1 MYTDDNRGDTMKKGE
16 NKKWFILGTAI
27 LLATVLIAVII
38 NLPFKN
44 EIEGGAHNAA
54 VISSGTEVQL
64 VETKLSAY
72 AVKKSNPVKISVPSP
87 VTNYKTYYDSE
98 GMIAVYETKTGIIV
112 YCVELGNPIGLSK
125 GNSRT
130 VTNNSSYWK
139 SLSEYKRESIGLVT
153 VYGYPNKTRSG
164 YSKNDQYAAT
174 QILIWEF
181 QQGWRTNYDAV
192 PANKEIYN
200 RWVKNNVKVVYESIL
215 KDMRDHKLPSFVNE
229 SIKLKYNSSSK
240 KYEGTVTDKNGVLA
254 STDISCPQGLEC
266 VKNGNT
272 LSIKSSNPVTM
283 TKEVGISKNT
293 PTGINQGQL
302 IIDNGKQQRMII
314 GKPSINLTGKLKV
327 TSDVLGKIIIK
338 KTTEDNSTDTFEFE
352 ITGPNGYSN
361 KVKVKG
367 GESVELTNLA
377 LGSYT
382 IKEINTPN
390 RYNVASDVIILSS
403 LFPERTSNIYNSL
416 KNTSSVKIAKTDA
429 ETGNKISGAELTLEQ
444 KGLLLWT
451 PVSLNGKTSWI
462 STTDWYVIPKQ
473 LEVGKQYRVCE
484 KAAPTGYVKSNEC
497 KEFKINSKTDSI
509 AIEIPNTKGETVIA
523 KVDENGK
530 PLAGAQL
537 LLKDKNGNKIGD
549 VWETTGTSNKLIKGL
564 KEGEKYTLVEVKAPD
579 GYVKAND
586 MTFTAKSGEV
596 ITMKNEKTELI
607 ISKQDIVTG
616 KEIAGAHLQVI
627 NGAGKVVDEW
637 DSEEGKSHS
646 IKGLTIGEKYTLKET
661 IAPNGYSISN
671 SITFVFDTNKKKI
684 VMKDEQLYVE
694 ISKQD
699 VTTGKEIAGAE
710 LEVID
715 SSGKVIDKW
724 TSVEGQSHKISNLVY
739 GQTYTLK
746 ETTAPDGYSVSEEV
760 TFVAGSTNKVVMK
773 DDPTKVIIKK
783 LDTTT
788 KKRVVGATLQVLD
801 EDNKV
806 IKEWVTTD
814 KDFVITNLL
823 VGKQYYVK
831 EVKVP
836 ENYLQ
841 AEVVGFKIEKGQNSI
856 EVVVNNTPIIY
867 VPNTAKTVDVIMIV
881 AGAIIALGGV
891 GTIIWIRKR
900 SA

>member
-1 MYTDDNRGDTMKKGE
+1 MKKGE
-16 NKKWFILGTAI
+16 NKKWFILGAAI
-27 LLATVLIAVII
+27 LLVTVLIAVVI

-72 AVKKSNPVKISVPSP
+72 AVKKSNPVHISVPSP

-98 GMIAVYETKTGIIV
+98 GMIAVYQTKTGIIV

-125 GNSRT
+125 GSSRT

-153 VYGYPNKTRSG
+153 VYGYPNKTRGG

-192 PANKEIYN
+192 PTNKEIYN
-200 RWVKNNVKVVYESIL
+200 RWVKNNVKAVYESIL
-215 KDMRDHKLPSFVNE
+215 KDMRNHKLPSFENE

-240 KYEGTVTDKNGVLA
+240 KYEGSITDKNGVLA

-266 VKNGNT
+266 TKSGNT
-272 LSIKSSNPVTM
+272 LSIKSSNPITM
-283 TKEVGISKNT
+283 TKEIGINKST

-314 GKPSINLTGKLKV
+314 GKPSVNLTGKLKV
-327 TSDVLGKIIIK
+327 TSDVLGKITIK
-338 KTTEDNSTDTFEFE
+338 KKTEDNSTDTFEFK

-367 GESVELTNLA
+367 GESVELNNLA
-377 LGSYT
+377 LGTYI
-382 IKEINTPN
+382 IKEINTPA
-390 RYNVASDVIILSS
+390 RYNAASDMIILTSII
-403 LFPERTSNIYNSL
+403 PERTSNIYNSL
-416 KNTSSVKIAKTDA
+416 KNTSSVKIAKVDS
-429 ETGNKISGAELTLEQ
+429 ETGNRIAGAKLTLE
-444 KGLLLWT
+444 KKVVTWITVSSWT
-451 PVSLNGKTSWI
+451 
-462 STTDWYVIPKQ
+462 STTDWFVVSDK

-484 KAAPTGYVKSNEC
+484 KAAPTGYVKSNGC

-509 AIEIPNTKGETVIA
+509 AIEIPNTKGETVIT

-549 VWETTGTSNKLIKGL
+549 VWETTGTSNKLVKGL

-586 MTFTAKSGEV
+586 ITFTAKAGET

-607 ISKQDIVTG
+607 ISKQDITTG

-627 NGAGKVVDEW
+627 NSAGKVVDEW

-661 IAPNGYSISN
+661 VAPNGYSISN
-671 SITFVFDTNKKKI
+671 SITFVFDTNKKKV

-699 VTTGKEIAGAE
+699 ATTGKEIAGAE

-724 TSVEGQSHKISNLVY
+724 TSVDGQSHKISNLVY
-739 GQTYTLK
+739 GQTYTLR

-788 KKRVVGATLQVLD
+788 KKRVVGATLQILD

-814 KDFVITNLL
+814 KDLVITNLL